1 MSMYQSTK
9 VIELGSCAFR
19 QWKAEH
25 SHCKYIHGYQLKA
38 KIWFGGKE
46 LDDKNWMVD
55 FGGLKELKKKLQ
67 DQFDHTTVVAA
78 DDPKLDVFKELDKQG
93 IIQLRVMPDG
103 VGIERT
109 AEYVWKTANDHVKE
123 LTDGRCWCVKVE
135 VFEHEENSATYS
147 GTSEKAKEVI
157 DSQDADII
165 SKLGSVSEEVKAT
178 FSDNLET
185 KNVQG
190 GRPAPVG
197 NAGNKSLKEIFET

>member
-67 DQFDHTTVVAA
+67 EQFDHTTVVAA

-190 GRPAPVG
+190 RRPAPVG